1 MFENF
6 EVYRVKT
13 MYWHRKPYHEYI
25 LDEYANLL
33 KKHGVF
39 CKDMLLREAYYLAI
53 RDRESRMTNMTANA
67 RAEKIATIEAL
78 DARLRWLSAWIVH
91 NANHIRQKRDGLKV
105 GGHQASCASMTAIMA
120 ALYFH
125 ALRPQDKVAVKP
137 HAGPVLQA
145 IHYLL
150 GGQSLEQ
157 LQHFRALGGAQS
169 YPSRTKD
176 KIPVDFSTGSVGLG
190 VAITA
195 FSSLVQ
201 DYVIAHGSMAETDAG
216 RMISLM
222 GDAELDEGNIY
233 ECLIEG
239 YKHDIRN
246 CWWVVDYN
254 RQSLDNTTAD
264 RMFRRFDDIFE
275 TCGWRVITLK
285 HGKLQRAAFA
295 RPGGKALED
304 WIENCPNAE
313 FAVLT
318 YQGGA
323 AWRARLLSD
332 IGDHSDVKLLINSF
346 DDDGL
351 AALMT
356 NLGGHCIASLMDAF
370 ESANDTQPTLFIAYT
385 VKGYGLPLAGHKD
398 NHSGM
403 MNPTQMEQ
411 FRNSMGIEAGNEWEA
426 FGGLGGNIAARL
438 KAFVDNSALSQKRP
452 ETQPEL
458 VPVPARLPVPQG
470 EAQST
475 QAAFGHVLLDLAK
488 SSEPL
493 ADRIVTTA
501 PDVTQTTNLGGFVNQ
516 RGLFRRSGFA
526 DVFREANIP
535 SAQKWAA
542 HAAGQHIELGIA
554 ENNFFLL
561 LTSLGLA
568 AQHFGTR
575 LIPVGTVYDPFIARG
590 LDALNYGCYSDARF
604 LLVGT
609 PSGLTLGPE
618 GGAHQSINT
627 PLIGMG
633 QPSLAYFEPA
643 YADEVALFMRW
654 AFEHLQK
661 PEGSSVYLRLSTR
674 VIPQVKRESDDWE
687 GDALKGGYW
696 LRQPAR
702 GAEAAIAFTGAIA
715 PEALSA
721 YESLLDD
728 IPGLGLLNVTSPD
741 VLHRDWSARRAGRW
755 DGAGD
760 APCHIE
766 NLLSTLSPNAGIVSV
781 IDGSPGAL
789 SWIGGVKGMR
799 ISPLG
804 VDRFGQTGDLPDLY
818 RTYRLDAAAII
829 DAMAELYLHD

>member
-1 MFENF
+1 MAT
-6 EVYRVKT
+6 VLT
-13 MYWHRKPYHEYI
+13 DHRK
-25 LDEYANLL
+25 
-33 KKHGVF
+33 
-39 CKDMLLREAYYLAI
+39 
-53 RDRESRMTNMTANA
+53 
-67 RAEKIATIEAL
+67 EKIATIEAL
-78 DARLRWLSAWIVH
+78 DARLRWLSSWIVH
-91 NANHIRQKRDGLKV
+91 NANHLREKRDGLKV

-125 ALRPQDKVAVKP
+125 ALRPQDKVSVKP

-150 GGQSLEQ
+150 GNQSLAQ
-157 LQHFRALGGAQS
+157 LQQFRALGGAQS

-201 DYVIAHGSMAETDAG
+201 DYLVAHGSLDEADAG

-233 ECLIEG
+233 ECLIEA

-254 RQSLDNTTAD
+254 RQSLDSTTAD

-275 TCGWRVITLK
+275 TCGWRVVTLK
-285 HGKLQRAAFA
+285 NGKLQRAAIS
-295 RPGGKALED
+295 RPGGKSLED
-304 WIENCPNAE
+304 WIENCPNAD

-318 YQGGA
+318 YKGGA
-323 AWRARLLSD
+323 AWRERLIAD
-332 IGDHSDVKLLINSF
+332 IGGKPHVAKLLDSF

-356 NLGGHCIASLMDAF
+356 NLGGHCIESLMDAF
-370 ESANDTQPTLFIAYT
+370 DSADDERPTLFIAYT

-403 MNPTQMEQ
+403 MNPAQIEQ
-411 FRNSMGIEAGNEWEA
+411 LRASMGVEVGQEWEPFA
-426 FGGLGGNIAARL
+426 GLGGNIAARL
-438 KAFVDNSALSQKRP
+438 KDFVGQSVLAHKPQEPDAPVIAVP
-452 ETQPEL
+452 E
-458 VPVPARLPVPQG
+458 RLPVPSG
-470 EAQST
+470 DVQST
-475 QAAFGHVLLDLAK
+475 QAAFGNVLLDLAK
-488 SSEPL
+488 SSETL

-516 RGLFRRSGFA
+516 RGLFRRSDVA
-526 DVFREANIP
+526 DIFRDAKIP

-568 AQHFGTR
+568 APHFGTR

-633 QPSLAYFEPA
+633 QPGLAYFEPA

-654 AFEHLQK
+654 AFEHMQK
-661 PEGSSVYLRLSTR
+661 PDGSSVYLRLSTR
-674 VIPQVKRESDDWE
+674 QVPQVKRAGSEWE
-687 GDALKGGYW
+687 ADALKGGYW
-696 LRQPAR
+696 LRQPAP
-702 GAEAAIAFTGAIA
+702 GAEAAIVFTGAIA
-715 PEALSA
+715 PEVLAAFDQLA
-721 YESLLDD
+721 DD
-728 IPGLGLLNVTSPD
+728 IPGLGVLNVTSPD
-741 VLHRDWSARRAGRW
+741 VLHRDWSASKAARW
-755 DGAGD
+755 TDK
-760 APCHIE
+760 PTQMCHAE
-766 NLLSTLSPNAGIVSV
+766 DLLSVLASDAGLVTV

-789 SWIGGVKGMR
+789 SWLGGVTGMR
-799 ISPLG
+799 VSPLG
-804 VDRFGQTGDLPDLY
+804 TDRFGQTGDLIDLY
-818 RTYRLDAAAII
+818 DTYRLDAAAII
-829 DAMAELYLHD
+829 DAMAELFLKR

>member
-1 MFENF
+1 MTHI
-6 EVYRVKT
+6 VADT
-13 MYWHRKPYHEYI
+13 
-25 LDEYANLL
+25 
-33 KKHGVF
+33 
-39 CKDMLLREAYYLAI
+39 RE
-53 RDRESRMTNMTANA
+53 
-67 RAEKIATIEAL
+67 EKIAAIETL
-78 DARLRWLSAWIVH
+78 DARLRWLSSWIVH
-91 NANHIRQKRDGLKV
+91 NANHIRPKRDGLKV

-125 ALRPQDKVAVKP
+125 ALRPQDKVSVKP

-150 GGQSLEQ
+150 GNQSLEQ
-157 LQHFRALGGAQS
+157 LQQFRALGGAQS

-201 DYVIAHGSMAETDAG
+201 DYLIAHGSIDEANAG

-275 TCGWRVITLK
+275 TTGWRVITLK

-295 RPGGKALED
+295 RPGGKSLED

-323 AWRARLLSD
+323 AWRTRLHAD
-332 IGDHSDVKLLINSF
+332 IGGKPHVKKLLDSF

-356 NLGGHCIASLMDAF
+356 NLGGHCIESLMDAF
-370 ESANDTQPTLFIAYT
+370 DSADDERPTLFIAYT

-403 MNPTQMEQ
+403 MNPAQIDQLRTM
-411 FRNSMGIEAGNEWEA
+411 MGIEAGEEWA
-426 FGGLGGNIAARL
+426 PFAGLGGNMAAKL
-438 KAFVDNSALSQKRP
+438 KNFIGSGVLAAKPAEPVADYI
-452 ETQPEL
+452 
-458 VPVPARLPVPQG
+458 PVPARLAVPSG
-470 EAQST
+470 DVQST

-488 SSEPL
+488 SSEAL
-493 ADRIVTTA
+493 ADRIITTA

-516 RGLFRRSGFA
+516 RGLFRRSDVA
-526 DVFREANIP
+526 DLFREAKIP

-568 AQHFGTR
+568 APHFGTR

-633 QPSLAYFEPA
+633 QPGLAYFEPA

-654 AFEHLQK
+654 AFEHLQM
-661 PEGSSVYLRLSTR
+661 PDGSSVYLRLSTR
-674 VIPQVKRESDDWE
+674 QVPQVERANTDWE
-687 GDALKGGYW
+687 ADALKGGYW
-696 LRQPAR
+696 LRRPAA
-702 GAEAAIAFTGAIA
+702 GAEAAIAFTGTIA
-715 PEALSA
+715 PEVLAA
-721 YESLLDD
+721 YDQLLDD
-728 IPGLGLLNVTSPD
+728 IPGLGVLNVTSPD
-741 VLHRDWSARRAGRW
+741 VLHREWSASKAARW
-755 DGAGD
+755 TDKNAQT
-760 APCHIE
+760 CHVE
-766 NLLSTLSPNAGIVSV
+766 DLLSALAPDAGIVTV
-781 IDGSPGAL
+781 IDGSPSAL
-789 SWIGGVKGMR
+789 SWLGGVQGMR
-799 ISPLG
+799 VSPLG
-804 VDRFGQTGDLPDLY
+804 TDRFGQTGDLPDLY
-818 RTYRLDAAAII
+818 AEYRLDSVAII
-829 DAMAELYLHD
+829 DAMAELFLKR

>member
-1 MFENF
+1 M
-6 EVYRVKT
+6 
-13 MYWHRKPYHEYI
+13 
-25 LDEYANLL
+25 ANIVAD
-33 KKHGVF
+33 K
-39 CKDMLLREAYYLAI
+39 RE
-53 RDRESRMTNMTANA
+53 
-67 RAEKIATIEAL
+67 EKIAAIETL
-78 DARLRWLSAWIVH
+78 DSRLRWLASWIVH
-91 NANHIRQKRDGLKV
+91 NANHIRPKRDGLKV

-125 ALRPQDKVAVKP
+125 ALRPNDKVSVKP

-150 GGQSLEQ
+150 GNQSLEQ
-157 LQHFRALGGAQS
+157 LQQFRALGGAQS

-201 DYVIAHGSMAETDAG
+201 DYLVAHGSIDEGNAG

-254 RQSLDNTTAD
+254 RQSLDSTTAD

-275 TCGWRVITLK
+275 TTGWRVITLK
-285 HGKLQRAAFA
+285 NGKLQREAFS
-295 RPGGKALED
+295 RRGGKSLEN

-323 AWRARLLSD
+323 AWRARLMAD
-332 IGDHSDVKLLINSF
+332 IGGKPHVKKLLDSF

-356 NLGGHCIASLMDAF
+356 NLGGHCVESLMDAF
-370 ESANDTQPTLFIAYT
+370 DSADDERPTLFIAYT

-403 MNPTQMEQ
+403 MNPGQIDQLRM
-411 FRNSMGIEAGNEWEA
+411 SMGIEAGEEWEPFA
-426 FGGLGGNIAARL
+426 GLGGNMAARL
-438 KAFVDNSALSQKRP
+438 KKFIGDSVLAAKPSEPVSPQIH
-452 ETQPEL
+452 
-458 VPVPARLPVPQG
+458 VPARFAVPSG
-470 EAQST
+470 DVQST
-475 QAAFGHVLLDLAK
+475 QAAFGNVLLDLAK
-488 SSEPL
+488 SSEEL

-516 RGLFRRSGFA
+516 RGLFRRSDVA
-526 DVFREANIP
+526 DIFREAKIP

-568 AQHFGTR
+568 APHFGTR

-633 QPSLAYFEPA
+633 QPGLAYFEPA

-654 AFEHLQK
+654 AFEYLQK
-661 PEGSSVYLRLSTR
+661 PDGSSVYLRLSTR
-674 VIPQVKRESDDWE
+674 QVAQVERANTDWE
-687 GDALKGGYW
+687 ADALKGGYW
-696 LRQPAR
+696 LRRPAA
-702 GAEAAIAFTGAIA
+702 GAEAAIIFTGAIA
-715 PEALSA
+715 PEVLAA
-721 YESLLDD
+721 YEQMLDD
-728 IPGLGLLNVTSPD
+728 IPGLGVLNVTSPD
-741 VLHRDWSARRAGRW
+741 VLHREWSASKAARW
-755 DGAGD
+755 TEQSTQKSHAED
-760 APCHIE
+760 
-766 NLLSTLSPNAGIVSV
+766 LLSILAPNAGIVTV

-789 SWIGGVKGMR
+789 SWLGGVHGMR
-799 ISPLG
+799 VSPLG
-804 VDRFGQTGDLPDLY
+804 TDRFGQTGDLPDLY
-818 RTYRLDAAAII
+818 STYRLDSAAII
-829 DAMAELYLHD
+829 DAMAELYLKR

>member
-1 MFENF
+1 MTHI
-6 EVYRVKT
+6 VADT
-13 MYWHRKPYHEYI
+13 
-25 LDEYANLL
+25 
-33 KKHGVF
+33 
-39 CKDMLLREAYYLAI
+39 RE
-53 RDRESRMTNMTANA
+53 
-67 RAEKIATIEAL
+67 EKIAAIETL
-78 DARLRWLSAWIVH
+78 DARLRWLSSWIVH
-91 NANHIRQKRDGLKV
+91 NANHIRPKRDGLKV

-125 ALRPQDKVAVKP
+125 ALRPQDKVSVKP

-150 GGQSLEQ
+150 GNQSLEQ
-157 LQHFRALGGAQS
+157 LQQFRALGGAQS

-201 DYVIAHGSMAETDAG
+201 DYLIAHGSIEETNAG

-275 TCGWRVITLK
+275 TTGWRVITLK

-295 RPGGKALED
+295 RPGGKSLED

-323 AWRARLLSD
+323 AWRTRLHAD
-332 IGDHSDVKLLINSF
+332 IGGKPHVKKLLDSF

-356 NLGGHCIASLMDAF
+356 NLGGHCIESLMDAF
-370 ESANDTQPTLFIAYT
+370 DSADDERPTLFIAYT

-403 MNPTQMEQ
+403 MNPAQIDQLRTM
-411 FRNSMGIEAGNEWEA
+411 MGIEAGEEWA
-426 FGGLGGNIAARL
+426 PFAGLGGNMAAKL
-438 KAFVDNSALSQKRP
+438 KNFIGSGVLAAKPAEPVADYI
-452 ETQPEL
+452 
-458 VPVPARLPVPQG
+458 PVPARLAVPSG
-470 EAQST
+470 DVQST

-488 SSEPL
+488 SSEAL
-493 ADRIVTTA
+493 ADRIITTA

-516 RGLFRRSGFA
+516 RGLFRRSDVA
-526 DVFREANIP
+526 DLFREAKIP

-568 AQHFGTR
+568 APHFGTR

-633 QPSLAYFEPA
+633 QPGLAYFEPA

-654 AFEHLQK
+654 AFEHLQM
-661 PEGSSVYLRLSTR
+661 PDGSSVYLRLSTR
-674 VIPQVKRESDDWE
+674 QVPQVERANTDWE
-687 GDALKGGYW
+687 ADALKGGYW
-696 LRQPAR
+696 LRRPAT

-715 PEALSA
+715 PEVLAA
-721 YESLLDD
+721 YDQLLDD
-728 IPGLGLLNVTSPD
+728 IPGLGVLNVTSPD
-741 VLHRDWSARRAGRW
+741 VLHREWSASKAARW
-755 DGAGD
+755 TDKNAQT
-760 APCHIE
+760 CHVE
-766 NLLSTLSPNAGIVSV
+766 DLLSALAPDAGIVTV
-781 IDGSPGAL
+781 IDGSPSAL
-789 SWIGGVKGMR
+789 SWLGGVQGMR
-799 ISPLG
+799 VSPLG
-804 VDRFGQTGDLPDLY
+804 TDRFGQTGDLPDLY
-818 RTYRLDAAAII
+818 AEYRLDSVAII
-829 DAMAELYLHD
+829 DAMAELFLKR

>member
-1 MFENF
+1 M
-6 EVYRVKT
+6 
-13 MYWHRKPYHEYI
+13 
-25 LDEYANLL
+25 ANI
-33 KKHGVF
+33 VV
-39 CKDMLLREAYYLAI
+39 DRRE
-53 RDRESRMTNMTANA
+53 
-67 RAEKIATIEAL
+67 EKIAAIETL
-78 DARLRWLSAWIVH
+78 DSRLRWLASWIVH
-91 NANHIRQKRDGLKV
+91 NANHIRPKRDGLKV

-125 ALRPQDKVAVKP
+125 ALRPNDKVSVKP
-137 HAGPVLQA
+137 HAGPLLQA

-150 GGQSLEQ
+150 GNQSLEQ
-157 LQHFRALGGAQS
+157 LQQFRALGGAQS

-201 DYVIAHGSMAETDAG
+201 DYLIAHGSIDEGNAG

-254 RQSLDNTTAD
+254 RQSLDSTTAD

-275 TCGWRVITLK
+275 TTGWRVITLK

-295 RPGGKALED
+295 RPGGKSLED

-323 AWRARLLSD
+323 AWRARLTAD
-332 IGDHSDVKLLINSF
+332 IGGKPHVKKLLDSF
-346 DDDGL
+346 EDDGL

-356 NLGGHCIASLMDAF
+356 NLGGHCVESLMDAF
-370 ESANDTQPTLFIAYT
+370 DSADDERPTLFIAYT

-403 MNPTQMEQ
+403 MNPGQIDQLRMA
-411 FRNSMGIEAGNEWEA
+411 MGIEAGQEWEPFA
-426 FGGLGGNIAARL
+426 GLGGNMAARL
-438 KAFVDNSALSQKRP
+438 KNFIGDSVLAAKP
-452 ETQPEL
+452 EEPVAPQIH
-458 VPVPARLPVPQG
+458 VPARFAVPSG
-470 EAQST
+470 DVQST
-475 QAAFGHVLLDLAK
+475 QAAFGNVLLDLAK
-488 SSEPL
+488 SSKEL

-516 RGLFRRSGFA
+516 RGLFRRSDVA
-526 DVFREANIP
+526 DIFREAKIP

-568 AQHFGTR
+568 APHFGTR

-633 QPSLAYFEPA
+633 QPGLAYFEPA

-654 AFEHLQK
+654 AFEYLQK

-674 VIPQVKRESDDWE
+674 QVAQVDRANADWE
-687 GDALKGGYW
+687 ADALKGGYW
-696 LRQPAR
+696 LRPPSA

-715 PEALSA
+715 PEVLAA
-721 YESLLDD
+721 YAQMLDD
-728 IPGLGLLNVTSPD
+728 IPGLGVLNVTSPD
-741 VLHRDWSARRAGRW
+741 VLHREWSASKAARW
-755 DGAGD
+755 TDRNAQT
-760 APCHIE
+760 CHAE
-766 NLLSTLSPNAGIVSV
+766 DLLSILAPDAGIVTV

-789 SWIGGVKGMR
+789 SWLGGVHGLR
-799 ISPLG
+799 VSPLG
-804 VDRFGQTGDLPDLY
+804 TDRFGQTGDLPDLY
-818 RTYRLDAAAII
+818 SEYRLDSAAII
-829 DAMAELYLHD
+829 DAMAALFLKR